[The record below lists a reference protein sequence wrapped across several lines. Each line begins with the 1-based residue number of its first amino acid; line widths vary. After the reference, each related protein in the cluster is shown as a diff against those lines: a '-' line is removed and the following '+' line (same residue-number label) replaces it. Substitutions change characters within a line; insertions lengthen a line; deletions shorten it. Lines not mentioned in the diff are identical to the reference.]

1 MDVQGCD
8 IKYGKDGKWYPV
20 QIKMGIHNKWK
31 NIYIK
36 GGVNNIWEP
45 KKLPDFDITLQAG
58 ENVSSVIG
66 TGTYELNSEVTITC
80 ILPKLEEGFSEFD
93 GWYEGNKKVSS
104 DQNYTFIVK
113 KDIKL
118 IAKAIIKYTINLID
132 SLNNETYGKININGT
147 NYSGNQIIT
156 VPKDSLINFYCS
168 SSGTTTNAVKKAI
181 ISENG
186 TNKINAT
193 YNSTDKTVI
202 PAEYIISITSDI
214 QIKISNNSTSTAI
227 TTGLI
232 KIQTVKLAY
241 TFNDIISIPTTAVTY
256 NIKFTINNSTAIYSY
271 IYLDFPTSSTT
282 GRMRYRRGSSYTV
295 AYNDN
300 WKNENYKKITFNEI
314 PSNDLLTWLKANATS
329 SFS

>member
-8 IKYGKDGKWYPV
+8 IKYGKDRKWYPV

-147 NYSGNQIIT
+147 NYSGNQTIT